1 MDKDKM
7 IQIYEEMADITL
19 ENLKKIKAAKTIMSE
34 DELNMVSA
42 TLQVYNFIAD
52 NHRQGLFP
60 Q

>member
-1 MDKDKM
+1 M

-52 NHRQGLFP
+52 NHQQELFP

>member
-1 MDKDKM
+1 MNKDKM

-19 ENLKKIKAAKTIMSE
+19 ENLKKIKEAKTIMSE

-42 TLQVYNFIAD
+42 TLQLYNFISD
-52 NHRQGLFP
+52 NRQPELFP